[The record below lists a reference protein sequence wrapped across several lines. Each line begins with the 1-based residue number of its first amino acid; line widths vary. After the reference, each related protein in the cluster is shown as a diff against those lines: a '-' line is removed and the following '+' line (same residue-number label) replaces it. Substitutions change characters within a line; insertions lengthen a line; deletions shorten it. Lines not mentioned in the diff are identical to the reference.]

1 LLSALELLRQRREP
15 YAALLAQIVVEIC
28 DRFPPL
34 PEGPI
39 IEIGAGTGQLRA
51 WMPPPLRERMVHT
64 DPSEPAL
71 RVLRDRVPQAR
82 TRVAPADRL
91 PFDDG
96 TVAAVVGLCVFDAL
110 PDEAAAVAEL
120 RRVLRPGGRFLHFM
134 DMATLLDAPFA
145 KLAASSLVPIPNVF
159 GDPGD
164 HEWPL
169 DIVLVKRDWLDG
181 LLRFAAQLGH
191 AAPTELREYFQA
203 FCAAPVATEV
213 ATSAFK
219 ALASSGAR
227 RRLLL
232 SFLEAAGRLAFS
244 RGFPPIEPLPFHS
257 ARYLQSV
264 MEATFRSTDE
274 FRIELDEIVAR
285 SGWRATAPGGGA
297 SPGPSPRYQSLCLG
311 HQRLLETLPR
321 RLLAESAGQL
331 WRDRT
336 EPTEDILA
344 EVGAFVFVTRR
355 T

>member
-1 LLSALELLRQRREP
+1 MLSALELLRQRREP
-15 YAALLAQIVVEIC
+15 YAALLAQIVADIC

-39 IEIGAGTGQLRA
+39 VEIGAGTGQLRA

-71 RVLRDRVPQAR
+71 RALRDRVPQAR
-82 TRVAPADRL
+82 VRVAPADRL

-134 DMATLLDAPFA
+134 DMATLLEAPFS

-169 DIVLVKRDWLDG
+169 DIVLVKRDWLEG
-181 LLRFAAQLGH
+181 LLRFATELGH
-191 AAPTELREYFQA
+191 AAPTELGGYFQA
-203 FCAAPVATEV
+203 FCAAPFATEI

-219 ALASSGAR
+219 AVASSGPA

-232 SFLEAAGRLAFS
+232 SFLETASRVTFS

-264 MEATFRSTDE
+264 MEAAFRSTDD
-274 FRIELDEIVAR
+274 FRIELDEIVTR
-285 SGWRATAPGGGA
+285 SGWRVTSPGGGA
-297 SPGPSPRYQSLCLG
+297 PPRASPRYQSLCLG
-311 HQRLLETLPR
+311 HQRLLETLPS
-321 RLLAESAGQL
+321 RLLGEAARQL

-336 EPTEDILA
+336 EPTADTLA